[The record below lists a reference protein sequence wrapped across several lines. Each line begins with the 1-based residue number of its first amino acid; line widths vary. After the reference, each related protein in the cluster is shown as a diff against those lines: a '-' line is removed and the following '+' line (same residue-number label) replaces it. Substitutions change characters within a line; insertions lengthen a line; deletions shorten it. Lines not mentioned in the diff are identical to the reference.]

1 MITTFRPSGCTN
13 ACRHSHRVSA
23 GFKTALFSTKP
34 YIPYIVREP
43 SMSISAIICDA
54 PIAHKAEGSDPY
66 AWLQERDTEAV
77 LDYLKAENSYQQAQ
91 TADQAALRETLFEEI
106 KGRIL
111 ETDLSLPSPWGPYLY
126 YTRTTAGDEYALHY
140 RCPRPADDSLTL
152 DESREQL
159 LLDPNVL
166 ANGGFFSLGAFSISP
181 DHQRLAYSID
191 STGDEI
197 YTLFVKELSDGRV
210 SELEFQDCDGS
221 MTWANDSLTLFF
233 GELDDT
239 HRPHKLYR
247 YRLDG
252 TAAEEVFHEPDGR
265 FFMHC
270 YRASS
275 EQQLLLS
282 VGSKT
287 TSEVWV
293 LDANQPQQDFSCIA
307 PRVEDHEYDVDH
319 GALDGQWTW
328 FIRTNRDGINF
339 ALYTAVDTGVAPI
352 EAQWQI
358 LIPHSD
364 TVMIDGMSLNA
375 GAMTL
380 SLREG
385 GLPII
390 EVHPQDL
397 PSYRVQL
404 PDAAYSLHVQN
415 TLEFASERIR
425 LRYEA
430 LNRPAQIR
438 QLQLSNGEQQVLKQT
453 PVLGPF
459 DADAYVSQR
468 LWATAPDGTQ
478 IPISLVI
485 KREALGKPVPL
496 YLYGYGAYGE
506 SLDPWFSHARLSLL
520 DRGMAFAIAHVRGG
534 GELGEAW
541 YRAGKQEHKQN
552 TFSDFIACAE
562 HLIANGFTSAPQLA
576 ISGGSAGGLLIGA
589 VLNQRPELFGAAI
602 AEVPFVDVLNTMLD
616 PDLPLTVTE
625 YDEWGN
631 PQEPDVY
638 ERLKAYAPY
647 ENVKAQ
653 AYPAMLVIA
662 GYNDSRVQYWEAA
675 KWVAKLRTA
684 KTDTNP
690 LLLKTE
696 LGAGH
701 GGMSG
706 RYQGLRDVALEY
718 AFLFKVLGVA

>member
-1 MITTFRPSGCTN
+1 MPS
-13 ACRHSHRVSA
+13 
-23 GFKTALFSTKP
+23 STH
-34 YIPYIVREP
+34 
-43 SMSISAIICDA
+43 AAAA
-54 PIAHKAEGSDPY
+54 PIARQDSGQDPY
-66 AWLQERDTEAV
+66 AWLQERDNSEV
-77 LDYLKAENSYQQAQ
+77 LDYLKAENAWQEAQ
-91 TADQAALRETLFEEI
+91 LEEQSALRESLFQEI

-126 YTRTTAGDEYALHY
+126 YTRTTAGDEYARHY
-140 RCPRPADDSLTL
+140 RCPRPADDSQQI
-152 DESREQL
+152 DESAEEL

-181 DHQRLAYSID
+181 DHKRLAYSLD
-191 STGDEI
+191 TNGEEI
-197 YTLFVKELSDGRV
+197 YTLYVKELSSGKV
-210 SELEFQDCDGS
+210 SELAFEDCDGS

-265 FFMHC
+265 FFLHC
-270 YRASS
+270 YRSSS
-275 EQQLLLS
+275 ERQLLLS
-282 VGSKT
+282 LGSKT
-287 TSEVWV
+287 TSEVWA
-293 LDANQPQQDFSCIA
+293 LDAEQPQQAFACLA
-307 PRVEDHEYDVDH
+307 PRVEGHEYDVDH
-319 GALDGQWTW
+319 GKLDDQWTW
-328 FIRTNRDGINF
+328 FIRSNREGINF
-339 ALYTAVDTGVAPI
+339 ALFQAADNGSVPTKDQWHNLIAHDDAVMLDGV
-352 EAQWQI
+352 
-358 LIPHSD
+358 
-364 TVMIDGMSLNA
+364 TLNA
-375 GAMTL
+375 RAMTL
-380 SLREG
+380 SLRIG
-385 GLPII
+385 GLPVID
-390 EVHPQDL
+390 VHPQGL
-397 PSYRVQL
+397 PTYRVEL
-404 PDAAYSLHVQN
+404 PDAAYSLYVQN
-415 TLEFASERIR
+415 SLEFDSDKIR

-430 LNRPAQIR
+430 LNRPAQVR
-438 QLQLSNGEQQVLKQT
+438 QLELASGAQQVLKET
-453 PVLGPF
+453 PVLGVF
-459 DADAYVSQR
+459 NADDYVSQR
-468 LWATAPDGTQ
+468 LWATSADGTQ
-478 IPISLVI
+478 VPISLVV
-485 KREALGKPVPL
+485 KRDQVGQPTPL
-496 YLYGYGAYGE
+496 YLYGYGAYGS

-520 DRGMAFAIAHVRGG
+520 DRGVAFAIAHVRGG

-562 HLIANGFTSAPQLA
+562 HLIAEGLTTSKQLA

-589 VLNQRPELFGAAI
+589 VLNQRPELFQAAI

-631 PQEPDVY
+631 PQEPEVY
-638 ERLKAYAPY
+638 ERIKAYAPY
-647 ENVKAQ
+647 EKVSAQ

-675 KWVAKLRTA
+675 KWVAKLRAT
-684 KTDTNP
+684 KTDDNL

-718 AFLFKVLGVA
+718 AFVFKALGLV

>member
-1 MITTFRPSGCTN
+1 MPL
-13 ACRHSHRVSA
+13 
-23 GFKTALFSTKP
+23 TANDSN
-34 YIPYIVREP
+34 
-43 SMSISAIICDA
+43 A
-54 PIAHKAEGSDPY
+54 PIAHKAEGADPY
-66 AWLQERDTEAV
+66 AWLQERDTDAV
-77 LDYLKAENSYQQAQ
+77 LDYLKAENSYLDAQ
-91 TADQAALRETLFEEI
+91 LAHQGPLRETLFQEI

-126 YTRTTAGDEYALHY
+126 YTRTTAGDEYARHY
-140 RCPRPADDSLTL
+140 RCPRPADDSLTV

-159 LLDPNVL
+159 LLDPNAL

-181 DHQRLAYSID
+181 DHQRLAYSLD
-191 STGDEI
+191 TTGEEI
-197 YTLFVKELSDGRV
+197 YTLFVKELASDKV
-210 SELEFQDCDGS
+210 SELSFDNCDGS

-239 HRPHKLYR
+239 HRPHKLLR

-265 FFMHC
+265 FFLHC
-270 YRASS
+270 YRSSS
-275 EQQLLLS
+275 ERQLLLS
-282 VGSKT
+282 LGSKT
-287 TSEVWV
+287 TGETWA
-293 LDANQPQQDFSCIA
+293 LDATQPQLPFTCLA
-307 PRVEDHEYDVDH
+307 PRVEGHEYDVDH
-319 GALDGQWTW
+319 GLLDGQWTW
-328 FIRTNRDGINF
+328 FIRSNRDGINF
-339 ALYTAVDTGVAPI
+339 ALYQAADNGAIPEQDDWQLLVPHNPEVMLDGV
-352 EAQWQI
+352 
-358 LIPHSD
+358 
-364 TVMIDGMSLNA
+364 TLNA
-375 GAMTL
+375 AAMTL

-390 EVHPQDL
+390 EVHPRDL
-397 PSYRVQL
+397 PVYRVQL

-415 TLEFASERIR
+415 SLEFSSERIR

-430 LNRPAQIR
+430 LNRPAQVR
-438 QLQLSNGEQQVLKQT
+438 QLQLADGQQQVLKET

-459 DADAYVSQR
+459 DPEAYVSQR
-468 LWATAPDGTQ
+468 LWATAADGTQ
-478 IPISLVI
+478 VPISLVV
-485 KREALGKPVPL
+485 KRDCLGQPTPL

-520 DRGMAFAIAHVRGG
+520 DRGVAFAIAHVRGG

-562 HLIANGFTSAPQLA
+562 HLIAQGLTSAQQLA

-589 VLNQRPELFGAAI
+589 VLNQRPELFKVAI

-616 PDLPLTVTE
+616 PELPLTVTE

-631 PQEPDVY
+631 PEEPEVY
-638 ERLKAYAPY
+638 ARIKAYAPY
-647 ENVKAQ
+647 ENVRAQ
-653 AYPAMLVIA
+653 AYPATLVIA

-675 KWVAKLRTA
+675 KWVARLRATR
-684 KTDTNP
+684 TDDNP

-718 AFLFKVLGVA
+718 AFILNILGLA

>member
-1 MITTFRPSGCTN
+1 MP
-13 ACRHSHRVSA
+13 VSA
-23 GFKTALFSTKP
+23 HVTS
-34 YIPYIVREP
+34 
-43 SMSISAIICDA
+43 A
-54 PIAHKAEGSDPY
+54 PIARKAEGPDPY
-66 AWLQERDTEAV
+66 AWLQERDTDAV
-77 LDYLKAENSYQQAQ
+77 LDYLKAENSYQEAAL
-91 TADQAALRETLFEEI
+91 ADQAALRETLFQEI

-126 YTRTTAGDEYALHY
+126 YTRTTAGDEYARHY
-140 RCPRPADDSLTL
+140 RCPRPADDSLSV
-152 DESREQL
+152 DESQEQL
-159 LLDPNVL
+159 LLDPNEL
-166 ANGGFFSLGAFSISP
+166 AKGGFFSLGAFSISP
-181 DHQRLAYSID
+181 DHQRLAYSLD
-191 STGDEI
+191 TSGEEV
-197 YTLFVKELSDGRV
+197 YTLFVKELSSGKV
-210 SELEFQDCDGS
+210 SELAFADCDGS

-239 HRPHKLYR
+239 HRPHKLFR

-265 FFMHC
+265 FFLHC
-270 YRASS
+270 YRSSS
-275 EQQLLLS
+275 EKQLLLS
-282 VGSKT
+282 LGSKT

-293 LDANQPQQDFSCIA
+293 LDAAQPQQAFTCLA
-307 PRVEDHEYDVDH
+307 PRVEHHEYDVDH
-319 GALDGQWTW
+319 GLLDGQWTW
-328 FIRTNRDGINF
+328 FIRSNRDGINF
-339 ALYTAVDTGVAPI
+339 ALYQAPD
-352 EAQWQI
+352 QGTVPSQSDWQN
-358 LIPHSD
+358 LIPHSNS
-364 TVMIDGMSLNA
+364 VMLEGLSLNSS
-375 GAMTL
+375 AMTL

-390 EVHPQDL
+390 EVHPEGL
-397 PSYRVQL
+397 PAYRVQL

-415 TLEFASERIR
+415 SLEFVSQRIR

-438 QLQLSNGEQQVLKQT
+438 QLELAGGAQKVLKET
-453 PVLGPF
+453 PVLGVF
-459 DADAYVSQR
+459 DPDAYVSQR
-468 LWATAPDGTQ
+468 LWATAADGTQ
-478 IPISLVI
+478 VPISLVI
-485 KREALGKPVPL
+485 KREALGRPAPL

-520 DRGMAFAIAHVRGG
+520 ERGVAFAIAHVRGG

-562 HLIANGFTSAPQLA
+562 HLIAQGLTTSEQLA

-589 VLNQRPELFGAAI
+589 VLNQRPELFKAAI

-616 PDLPLTVTE
+616 PELPLTVTE

-631 PQEPDVY
+631 PEEPEVY
-638 ERLKAYAPY
+638 ARIKAYAPY
-647 ENVKAQ
+647 ENVEAK
-653 AYPAMLVIA
+653 AYPATLVIA

-675 KWVAKLRTA
+675 KWVARLRAT
-684 KTDTNP
+684 KTDDHL

-718 AFLFKVLGVA
+718 AFVFKILGIA

>member
-1 MITTFRPSGCTN
+1 MPLPANDS
-13 ACRHSHRVSA
+13 S
-23 GFKTALFSTKP
+23 
-34 YIPYIVREP
+34 
-43 SMSISAIICDA
+43 A
-54 PIAHKAEGSDPY
+54 PIAHKAEGADPY
-66 AWLQERDTEAV
+66 AWLQERDTDAV
-77 LDYLKAENSYQQAQ
+77 LDYLNAENSYQEARLAHQAP
-91 TADQAALRETLFEEI
+91 LRETLFQEI

-126 YTRTTAGDEYALHY
+126 YTRTTAGDEYARHY
-140 RCPRPADDSLTL
+140 RCPRPADDSLTV

-159 LLDPNVL
+159 LLDPNAL

-181 DHQRLAYSID
+181 DHQRLAYSLD
-191 STGDEI
+191 TTGEEI
-197 YTLFVKELSDGRV
+197 YTLFIKELSNGKV
-210 SELEFQDCDGS
+210 SELSFDNCDGS

-239 HRPHKLYR
+239 HRPHKLFR

-265 FFMHC
+265 FFLHC
-270 YRASS
+270 YRSSS
-275 EQQLLLS
+275 ERQLLLS
-282 VGSKT
+282 LGSKT
-287 TSEVWV
+287 TGETWA
-293 LDANQPQQDFSCIA
+293 LDAAQPQLPFTCLA
-307 PRVEDHEYDVDH
+307 PRVEGHEYDVDH
-319 GALDGQWTW
+319 GQLDGQWTW
-328 FIRTNRDGINF
+328 FIRSNREGINF
-339 ALYTAVDTGVAPI
+339 ALYQAADEGV
-352 EAQWQI
+352 
-358 LIPHSD
+358 IPEESD
-364 TVMIDGMSLNA
+364 WHLLVPHNPEVMLDGVTLNA

-397 PSYRVQL
+397 PVYRVQL

-415 TLEFASERIR
+415 SLEFSSDRIR

-430 LNRPAQIR
+430 LNRPAQVR
-438 QLQLSNGEQQVLKQT
+438 QLQLADGQQQVLKET

-468 LWATAPDGTQ
+468 LWATAADGTQ
-478 IPISLVI
+478 VPISLVV
-485 KREALGKPVPL
+485 KRECLGQPTPL

-520 DRGMAFAIAHVRGG
+520 DRGVAFAIAHVRGG

-562 HLIANGFTSAPQLA
+562 HLIAQGLTSAQQLA

-589 VLNQRPELFGAAI
+589 VLNQRPELFQAAI

-631 PQEPDVY
+631 PEEPEVY
-638 ERLKAYAPY
+638 ERIKAYAPY
-647 ENVKAQ
+647 ENVRAQ
-653 AYPAMLVIA
+653 AYPATLVIA

-675 KWVAKLRTA
+675 KWVAKLRAT
-684 KTDTNP
+684 KTDDNL

-718 AFLFKVLGVA
+718 AFILNILGLD

>member
-1 MITTFRPSGCTN
+1 MPL
-13 ACRHSHRVSA
+13 
-23 GFKTALFSTKP
+23 TANDS
-34 YIPYIVREP
+34 
-43 SMSISAIICDA
+43 SA
-54 PIAHKAEGSDPY
+54 PIAHKAEGADPY
-66 AWLQERDTEAV
+66 AWLQERDTDAV
-77 LDYLKAENSYQQAQ
+77 LDYLKAENSYLDAQ
-91 TADQAALRETLFEEI
+91 LAHQGPLRETLFQEI

-126 YTRTTAGDEYALHY
+126 YTRTTAGDEYARHY
-140 RCPRPADDSLTL
+140 RCPRPTDDSLTV

-159 LLDPNVL
+159 LLDPNAL

-181 DHQRLAYSID
+181 DHQRLAYSLD
-191 STGDEI
+191 TTGEEI
-197 YTLFVKELSDGRV
+197 YTLFVKELASDKV
-210 SELEFQDCDGS
+210 SELSFDNCDGS

-239 HRPHKLYR
+239 HRPHKLLR

-265 FFMHC
+265 FFLHC
-270 YRASS
+270 YRSSS
-275 EQQLLLS
+275 ERQLLLS
-282 VGSKT
+282 LGSKT
-287 TSEVWV
+287 TGETWA
-293 LDANQPQQDFSCIA
+293 LDATQPQLPFTCLA
-307 PRVEDHEYDVDH
+307 PRVEGHEYDVDH
-319 GALDGQWTW
+319 GLLDGQWTW
-328 FIRTNRDGINF
+328 FIRSNRDGINF
-339 ALYTAVDTGVAPI
+339 ALYQAEDNGAIPEQDDWQLLVPHNPEVMLDGV
-352 EAQWQI
+352 
-358 LIPHSD
+358 
-364 TVMIDGMSLNA
+364 TLNA
-375 GAMTL
+375 AAMTL

-390 EVHPQDL
+390 EVHPRDL
-397 PSYRVQL
+397 PVYRVQL

-415 TLEFASERIR
+415 SLEFSSERIR

-430 LNRPAQIR
+430 LNRPAQVR
-438 QLQLSNGEQQVLKQT
+438 QLQLADGQQQVLKET

-459 DADAYVSQR
+459 DPEAYVSQR
-468 LWATAPDGTQ
+468 LWATAADGTQ
-478 IPISLVI
+478 VPISLVV
-485 KREALGKPVPL
+485 KRDCLGQPTPL

-520 DRGMAFAIAHVRGG
+520 DRGVAFAIAHVRGG

-562 HLIANGFTSAPQLA
+562 HLIAQGLTSAHQLA

-589 VLNQRPELFGAAI
+589 VLNQRPELFKVAI

-616 PDLPLTVTE
+616 PELPLTVTE

-631 PQEPDVY
+631 PEEPEVY
-638 ERLKAYAPY
+638 ARIKAYAPY
-647 ENVKAQ
+647 ENVRAQ
-653 AYPAMLVIA
+653 AYPATLVIA

-675 KWVAKLRTA
+675 KWVARLRAT
-684 KTDTNP
+684 KTDDNP

-718 AFLFKVLGVA
+718 AFILNILGLA

>member
-1 MITTFRPSGCTN
+1 MPL
-13 ACRHSHRVSA
+13 SA
-23 GFKTALFSTKP
+23 TL
-34 YIPYIVREP
+34 
-43 SMSISAIICDA
+43 CDA
-54 PIAHKAEGSDPY
+54 PVAHKAEGSDPY
-66 AWLQERDTEAV
+66 AWLQERDTDAV
-77 LDYLKAENSYQQAQ
+77 LDYLKAENSYQEAQ
-91 TADQAALRETLFEEI
+91 TADQAGLRETLFEEI

-126 YTRTTAGDEYALHY
+126 YTRTTAGDEYSRHY
-140 RCPRPADDSLTL
+140 RCPRPADDSLQL

-159 LLDPNVL
+159 LLDPNLL

-181 DHQRLAYSID
+181 DHQRLAYSVD

-270 YRASS
+270 YRSSS

-282 VGSKT
+282 LGSKT

-293 LDANQPQQDFSCIA
+293 LDANQPQQAFACIA

-319 GALDGQWTW
+319 GARDGQWTW
-328 FIRTNRDGINF
+328 FIRSNRDGINF
-339 ALYTAVDTGVAPI
+339 ALYTVVDSGTAPS
-352 EAQWQI
+352 EADWQN

-364 TVMIDGMSLNA
+364 SVMIDGMSLNA

-415 TLEFASERIR
+415 SLEFVSERIR

-438 QLQLSNGEQQVLKQT
+438 QLELNTGEQQVLKQT

-478 IPISLVI
+478 VPISLVV

-541 YRAGKQEHKQN
+541 YRAGKQEHKHN

-562 HLIANGFTSAPQLA
+562 HLIANGFTSAAQLA

-631 PQEPDVY
+631 PEEPDVY
-638 ERLKAYAPY
+638 DRIKAYAPY
-647 ENVKAQ
+647 ENVSAQ
-653 AYPAMLVIA
+653 AYPATLVIA

-675 KWVAKLRTA
+675 KWVAKLRAT

-706 RYQGLRDVALEY
+706 RYQGLRDAALEY
-718 AFLFKVLGVA
+718 AFLFKVLGIA

>member
-1 MITTFRPSGCTN
+1 MPL
-13 ACRHSHRVSA
+13 SA
-23 GFKTALFSTKP
+23 HVP
-34 YIPYIVREP
+34 
-43 SMSISAIICDA
+43 DA
-54 PIAHKAEGSDPY
+54 PIARKAPGVDPY
-66 AWLQERDTEAV
+66 AWLQERDTDAV
-77 LDYLKAENSYQQAQ
+77 LEYLKAENSYQQARL
-91 TADQAALRETLFEEI
+91 ADQAELRETLFQEI

-126 YTRTTAGDEYALHY
+126 YTRTTAGDEYARHY
-140 RCPRPADDSLTL
+140 RCPRPADDSLTV

-159 LLDPNVL
+159 LLDPNAL
-166 ANGGFFSLGAFSISP
+166 AGGGFFSLGAFSISP
-181 DHQRLAYSID
+181 DHQRLAYSLD
-191 STGDEI
+191 TSGDEI
-197 YTLFVKELSDGRV
+197 YTLFVKELSNDKV
-210 SELEFQDCDGS
+210 SELSFENCDGS

-239 HRPHKLYR
+239 HRPHKLLR

-265 FFMHC
+265 FFLHC
-270 YRASS
+270 YRSSS
-275 EQQLLLS
+275 ERQLILS
-282 VGSKT
+282 LGSKT

-293 LDANQPQQDFSCIA
+293 LDSAQPQQPFTCVA
-307 PRVEDHEYDVDH
+307 PRVENHEYDVDH
-319 GALDGQWTW
+319 GLLEGQWTW
-328 FIRTNRDGINF
+328 FIRSNRDGINF
-339 ALYTAVDTGVAPI
+339 ALYQAPDMG
-352 EAQWQI
+352 EAPAEADWQN
-358 LIPHSD
+358 LIAHSD
-364 TVMIDGMSLNA
+364 AVMIDGLSLNA
-375 GAMTL
+375 SAMTL

-390 EVHPQDL
+390 EVHPQGL
-397 PSYRVQL
+397 PAYRVQL

-415 TLEFASERIR
+415 SLEFVSERIR

-438 QLQLSNGEQQVLKQT
+438 QLDLASGAQVVLKQT

-478 IPISLVI
+478 VPISLVV

-506 SLDPWFSHARLSLL
+506 SLDPWFSHSRLSLL
-520 DRGMAFAIAHVRGG
+520 DRGVAFAIAHVRGG

-541 YRAGKQEHKQN
+541 YRAGKQEHKHN

-562 HLIANGFTSAPQLA
+562 HLIAQGFTSADRLA

-589 VLNQRPELFGAAI
+589 VLNQRPELFKVAI

-616 PDLPLTVTE
+616 PELPLTVTE

-631 PQEPDVY
+631 PEEPDVY
-638 ERLKAYAPY
+638 DRIRAYAPY
-647 ENVKAQ
+647 ENVRAQ

-675 KWVAKLRTA
+675 KWVAKLRAT
-684 KTDTNP
+684 KTDENP

-718 AFLFKVLGVA
+718 AFVLKVLGVA

>member
-1 MITTFRPSGCTN
+1 MPLS
-13 ACRHSHRVSA
+13 AHVSN
-23 GFKTALFSTKP
+23 
-34 YIPYIVREP
+34 
-43 SMSISAIICDA
+43 A
-54 PIAHKAEGSDPY
+54 PIARRDIGVDPY

-77 LDYLKAENSYQQAQ
+77 LDYLKAENSYQEAQ
-91 TADQAALRETLFEEI
+91 LADQAELRETLFQEI

-126 YTRTTAGDEYALHY
+126 YTRTTAGDEYPRHY
-140 RCPRPADDSLTL
+140 RCPRPADDSLTV

-159 LLDPNVL
+159 LLDPNEL
-166 ANGGFFSLGAFSISP
+166 AGGGFFSLGAFSISP
-181 DHQRLAYSID
+181 DHQRLAYSQD
-191 STGDEI
+191 TSGDEI
-197 YTLFVKELSDGRV
+197 YTLFVKELSNGKV
-210 SELEFQDCDGS
+210 SELSFENCDGS

-239 HRPHKLYR
+239 HRPHKLWR

-265 FFMHC
+265 FFLHC
-270 YRASS
+270 YRSSS
-275 EQQLLLS
+275 ERQLILS
-282 VGSKT
+282 LGSKT

-293 LDANQPQQDFSCIA
+293 LDAAQPQQPFTCLA

-319 GALDGQWTW
+319 GLLEGQWTW
-328 FIRTNRDGINF
+328 FIRSNRDGINF
-339 ALYTAVDTGVAPI
+339 ALYQAPDTGVAPV
-352 EAQWQI
+352 EADWQN

-364 TVMIDGMSLNA
+364 TVMIDGLSLNA

-390 EVHPQDL
+390 EVHPQGL
-397 PSYRVQL
+397 PAYRVQL

-415 TLEFASERIR
+415 SLEFVSERIR

-430 LNRPAQIR
+430 LNRPAQVR
-438 QLQLSNGEQQVLKQT
+438 QLQLASGEQVVLKQT

-468 LWATAPDGTQ
+468 LWASAPDGTQ
-478 IPISLVI
+478 VPISLVI
-485 KREALGKPVPL
+485 KREAPGRPVPL

-520 DRGMAFAIAHVRGG
+520 DRGVAFAIAHVRGG

-541 YRAGKQEHKQN
+541 YRAGKQEHKHN

-562 HLIANGFTSAPQLA
+562 HLIAQGFTTAEQLA

-589 VLNQRPELFGAAI
+589 VLNQRPELFKVAI

-631 PQEPDVY
+631 PEEPAVY
-638 ERLKAYAPY
+638 DRIKAYAPY
-647 ENVKAQ
+647 ENVSAQ
-653 AYPAMLVIA
+653 AYPALLVIA

-675 KWVAKLRTA
+675 KWVAKLRAT
-684 KTDTNP
+684 KTDDNP

-718 AFLFKVLGVA
+718 AFVLKVLGLV

>member
-1 MITTFRPSGCTN
+1 MSLS
-13 ACRHSHRVSA
+13 AHVSN
-23 GFKTALFSTKP
+23 
-34 YIPYIVREP
+34 
-43 SMSISAIICDA
+43 A
-54 PIAHKAEGSDPY
+54 PIAHRDAGVDPY
-66 AWLQERDTEAV
+66 AWLQERDTDAV
-77 LDYLKAENSYQQAQ
+77 LDYLKAENSYQEAQLANQAE
-91 TADQAALRETLFEEI
+91 LRETLFQEI

-126 YTRTTAGDEYALHY
+126 YTRTTAGDEYPRHY
-140 RCPRPADDSLTL
+140 RCPRPGDDSLTV
-152 DESREQL
+152 DEHREQL
-159 LLDPNVL
+159 LLDPNEL
-166 ANGGFFSLGAFSISP
+166 AGGGFFSLGAFSISP
-181 DHQRLAYSID
+181 DHQRLAYSLD
-191 STGDEI
+191 TTGDEI
-197 YTLFVKELSDGRV
+197 YTLFVKELSNEKV
-210 SELEFQDCDGS
+210 SELSFENCDGS

-233 GELDDT
+233 GELDET
-239 HRPHKLYR
+239 HRPHKLWR

-265 FFMHC
+265 FFLHC
-270 YRASS
+270 YRSSS
-275 EQQLLLS
+275 ERQLILS
-282 VGSKT
+282 LGSKT

-293 LDANQPQQDFSCIA
+293 LDAAHPQLPFTCLA
-307 PRVEDHEYDVDH
+307 PRLENHEYDVDH
-319 GALDGQWTW
+319 GLLDGQWTW
-328 FIRTNRDGINF
+328 LIRSNRDGINF
-339 ALYTAVDTGVAPI
+339 ALYQAADNGVVPT
-352 EAQWQI
+352 EADWQN

-364 TVMIDGMSLNA
+364 TVMIDGLSLNA

-397 PSYRVQL
+397 PAYRVQL

-415 TLEFASERIR
+415 SLEFVSERIR

-438 QLQLSNGEQQVLKQT
+438 QLDLASGEQVVLKQT

-478 IPISLVI
+478 VPISLVV
-485 KREALGKPVPL
+485 KREALGQPVPL

-520 DRGMAFAIAHVRGG
+520 DRGVAFAIAHVRGG

-541 YRAGKQEHKQN
+541 YRAGKQEHKHN

-562 HLIANGFTSAPQLA
+562 HLIAKGFTTAEQLA

-589 VLNQRPELFGAAI
+589 VLNQRPELFKVAI

-638 ERLKAYAPY
+638 DRIRTYAPY
-647 ENVKAQ
+647 ENVSAQ
-653 AYPAMLVIA
+653 AYPALLVIA

-675 KWVAKLRTA
+675 KWVAKLRAT
-684 KTDTNP
+684 KTDDNP

-718 AFLFKVLGVA
+718 AFVLKVLGLG

>member
-1 MITTFRPSGCTN
+1 MPQSAN
-13 ACRHSHRVSA
+13 ANS
-23 GFKTALFSTKP
+23 
-34 YIPYIVREP
+34 
-43 SMSISAIICDA
+43 A
-54 PIAHKAEGSDPY
+54 PIAHKAAGADPY
-66 AWLQERDTEAV
+66 AWLQERDTDAV
-77 LDYLKAENSYQQAQ
+77 LDYLKAENAYQEAQ
-91 TADQAALRETLFEEI
+91 TADQAELRETLFEEI

-111 ETDLSLPSPWGPYLY
+111 ETDLSLSSPWGPYLY
-126 YTRTTAGDEYALHY
+126 YTRTTAGDEYARHY
-140 RCPRPADDSLTL
+140 RCPRPADDSLNL

-159 LLDPNVL
+159 LLDPNLL

-181 DHQRLAYSID
+181 DHQRLAYSVD
-191 STGDEI
+191 ASGDEI
-197 YTLFVKELSDGRV
+197 YTLFVKELANDKV
-210 SELEFQDCDGS
+210 SELEFEDCDGS

-233 GELDDT
+233 GVLDDT
-239 HRPHKLYR
+239 HRPHKLFR

-252 TAAEEVFHEPDGR
+252 TAAEEVFHEEDGR
-265 FFMHC
+265 FFLHC
-270 YRASS
+270 YRSSS

-282 VGSKT
+282 LGSKT
-287 TSEVWV
+287 TSEVWA
-293 LDANQPQQDFSCIA
+293 LDANQPYLPFTCLA

-319 GALDGQWTW
+319 GLLDGVWAW
-328 FIRTNRDGINF
+328 FIRTNRDGINY
-339 ALYTAVDTGVAPI
+339 ALYQAPDTGIAPT
-352 EAQWQI
+352 EADWQN

-364 TVMIDGMSLNA
+364 TVMLDGVSLNTE
-375 GAMTL
+375 AMTL

-390 EVHPQDL
+390 EVHPQGL
-397 PSYRVQL
+397 APYRVQL
-404 PDAAYSLHVQN
+404 PDAAYSLYVQN
-415 TLEFASERIR
+415 SLEFESDRIR

-430 LNRPAQIR
+430 LNRPAQVR
-438 QLQLSNGEQQVLKQT
+438 QLILASGEQTVLKET

-478 IPISLVI
+478 VPISLVM
-485 KREALGKPVPL
+485 KREMVGQAVPL
-496 YLYGYGAYGE
+496 YLYGYGAYGS

-541 YRAGKQEHKQN
+541 YRAGKQEHKHN

-562 HLIANGFTSAPQLA
+562 FLILNGITTAEKLA

-589 VLNQRPELFGAAI
+589 VLNQRPDLFAVAI

-616 PDLPLTVTE
+616 PELPLTVTE

-631 PQEPDVY
+631 PEEPDVY
-638 ERLKAYAPY
+638 ERIKAYAPY
-647 ENVKAQ
+647 ENVSAQ
-653 AYPAMLVIA
+653 DYPATLVIA

-675 KWVAKLRTA
+675 KWVAKLRAT
-684 KTDTNP
+684 KTDDNV

-718 AFLFKVLGVA
+718 AFVFKVLGLA